1 MRIAIAGS
9 SGLVGTA
16 LVGQLTDRGDTV
28 STLVRNQTNTRENEI
43 PWNPAT
49 GQLNPAALENL
60 SALIHLGGAGI
71 ADKRWSSS
79 RKELIRDS
87 RVQSTQLLSKTI
99 AKLTNPPQTFICASA
114 VGYYGDRGDEILTEE
129 SLPGTGFLPE
139 VTQQWEQ
146 ATEPARDAGVRVINL
161 RIGVVLS
168 SAGGALR
175 KMLTPFKL
183 GLGGVLGGGR
193 QYMSWIALTD
203 LVRAVLFALDHPE
216 IAGPINAVAPNPV
229 TNREFTKTLGKVLH
243 RPTILPA
250 PAFAI
255 RALFGEMGQR
265 LLLEGCRAVPQK
277 LETAGFNFEH
287 ATLEP
292 ALRAE
297 LAKPL

>member
-1 MRIAIAGS
+1 MHIAIAGS

-16 LVGQLTDRGDTV
+16 LVGQLTDRGDSV
-28 STLVRNQTNTRENEI
+28 STLVRSQTSARQNEI
-43 PWNPAT
+43 PWEPAT
-49 GQLNPAALENL
+49 GQLDPAVLENHD
-60 SALIHLGGAGI
+60 ALIHLGGAGI

-183 GLGGVLGGGR
+183 GLGGVLGSGR
-193 QYMSWIALTD
+193 QYMSWITLTD
-203 LVRAVLFALDHPE
+203 LVRAIVFTLDHPE
-216 IAGPINAVAPNPV
+216 IAGPINATAPNPV